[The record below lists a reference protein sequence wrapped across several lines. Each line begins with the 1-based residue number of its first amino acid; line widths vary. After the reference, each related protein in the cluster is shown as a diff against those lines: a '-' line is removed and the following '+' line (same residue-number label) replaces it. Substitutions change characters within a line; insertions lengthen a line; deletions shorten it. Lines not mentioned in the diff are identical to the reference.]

1 MSFLLFAFVCELPL
15 LVLKFERERERERER
30 EEREREG
37 RARVCDEEEGREGG
51 FGNLFFFSHARFFGF
66 GTRTTKG
73 KK

>member
-30 EEREREG
+30 REREREG
-37 RARVCDEEEGREGG
+37 RARVCEEGREGG